1 MGEEQL
7 HDLLFHTASLCDN
20 RAKAATPIMPKAPAT
35 DSFDIIVVGA
45 GHAGCEAAHAA
56 AVMGLSVCL
65 TTIHLET
72 IAQMSCNPAIGGLAK
87 GHLVREIDALGG
99 LMGILADR
107 TGIQF
112 RLLNSSRGAAV
123 QAPRAQCDKA
133 RYRSAMT
140 SLLESTPNLSLYQG
154 IVIDILV
161 KGGKAVGVRM
171 IDGSFLPGKAVI
183 VTPGTFLNGMIHI
196 GASSY
201 PAGRANEPASKELS
215 DVIAGLGHRAL
226 RLKTGTPMRLDR
238 SSIDWTRFAPQI
250 GDDHPVPFSYRTKER
265 LENKILCHMGYTTPE
280 AHGIIRRNLDKS
292 ALFSGLIRG
301 VGARYCPS
309 IEDKIVKF
317 PHHHRHQFFL
327 EPEGLD
333 TAEIY
338 VNGLSTSLPLEVQK
352 AILRSIPGLDEAKIL
367 RPAYAIEY
375 DAFAPSD
382 LRPTLESKLVPG
394 LYLAGQINGTSGYE
408 EAAAQGLTAGINA
421 ALKIRKR
428 VPFIPD
434 RSESYLG
441 VLVDDLIGMGIAEPY
456 RLFTSRSERR
466 LHLRIDNADVRLMP
480 KGREIGLLP
489 ADVYEDFTRRRSK
502 IKAVFAIMAKARVRT
517 LKGQSISLVDF
528 LKKPENRWPAV
539 LQYARFP
546 ESISEEEA
554 RHVEAEIK
562 YEGYLRKQE
571 KEISRLRKVDRV
583 RIPAGLDLKAIHGLT
598 REALEKMGQE
608 MPKTI
613 GEMKK
618 LPGLTPADVFGVYVH
633 ITAARK
639 KAKPKRNVPRG
650 TI

>member
-1 MGEEQL
+1 
-7 HDLLFHTASLCDN
+7 
-20 RAKAATPIMPKAPAT
+20 MPKKSAT
-35 DSFDIIVVGA
+35 DMYDVIVVGA

-56 AVMGLSVCL
+56 ATMGMSVCL
-65 TTIHLET
+65 ITIHLET

-133 RYRSAMT
+133 RYRSLMT
-140 SLLESTPNLSLYQG
+140 SILESTPNLSLYQG
-154 IVIDILV
+154 IVVDILA
-161 KGGKAVGVRM
+161 KGGKAAGVRM
-171 IDGSFLPGKAVI
+171 IDGSCLGGKAVI

-201 PAGRANEPASKELS
+201 SAGRANEPAARELS
-215 DVIAGLGHRAL
+215 EVLGRLGHKAL

-238 SSIDWTRFAPQI
+238 SSIDWSRFAPQA
-250 GDDHPVPFSYRTKER
+250 GDDHPVPFSYRTQER

-280 AHGIIRRNLDKS
+280 AHEVIRRNLDKS

-317 PHHHRHQFFL
+317 PHHLRHQFFL
-327 EPEGLD
+327 EPEGLE

-375 DAFAPSD
+375 DAFAPSG
-382 LRPTLESKLVPG
+382 LRPTLESKLLSG
-394 LYLAGQINGTSGYE
+394 LFLAGQINGTSGYE

-421 ALKIRKR
+421 ALKIRKKA
-428 VPFIPD
+428 PFLPD

-441 VLVDDLIGMGIAEPY
+441 VLTDDLIGTGISEPY

-480 KGREIGLLP
+480 KGRELGLIP
-489 ADVYEDFTRRRSK
+489 ADVYEAFARRRAK
-502 IKAVFAIMAKARVRT
+502 IKAAFVILAKTRVKT
-517 LKGQSISLVDF
+517 AKNQGISLIDF

-546 ESISEEEA
+546 EPLSEEEA

-583 RIPAGLDLKAIHGLT
+583 RIPPGLDLKAVHGLT
-598 REALEKMGQE
+598 REALDKMGQT

-618 LPGLTPADVFGVYVH
+618 LPGLTPADVFGVYIYV
-633 ITAARK
+633 TSARR
-639 KAKPKRNVPRG
+639 KAKPGRNVPRG